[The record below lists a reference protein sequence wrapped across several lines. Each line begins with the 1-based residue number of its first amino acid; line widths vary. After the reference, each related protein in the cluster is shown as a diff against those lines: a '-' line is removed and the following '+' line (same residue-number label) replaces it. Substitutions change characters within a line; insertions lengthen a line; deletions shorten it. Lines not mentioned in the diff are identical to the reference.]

1 MEFFEG
7 LTLSQ
12 YIDNNIE
19 NGLSENTILIFT
31 YQLLKSLKKIHEHNI
46 IHRDIKPD
54 NIFVININSIIIG
67 DFGLATEMKEVKKEK
82 GSKNKLL
89 LLPR

>member
-12 YIDNNIE
+12 YIYNNIE
-19 NGLSENTILIFT
+19 NGLSENIIFIFT

-46 IHRDIKPD
+46 IHRDI
-54 NIFVININSIIIG
+54 IIRIIY
-67 DFGLATEMKEVKKEK
+67 E
-82 GSKNKLL
+82 
-89 LLPR
+89 